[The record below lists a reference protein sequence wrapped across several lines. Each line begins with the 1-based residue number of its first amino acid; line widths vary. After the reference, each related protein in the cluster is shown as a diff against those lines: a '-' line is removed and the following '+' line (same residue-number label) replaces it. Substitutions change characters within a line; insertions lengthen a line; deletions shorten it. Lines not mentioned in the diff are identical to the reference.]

1 MIEKKKKKLDALKIK
16 WSVRPQSFNTAVL
29 KKIKRNTLSIF
40 EKAGEMAA
48 KPSISQFKLAGC
60 GDKYW

>member
-1 MIEKKKKKLDALKIK
+1 MIEKKKLDTLKIK
-16 WSVRPQSFNTAVL
+16 WSVRSQSFNTAVI
-29 KKIKRNTLSIF
+29 KKIKLNNLSIF

-60 GDKYW
+60 SDKYW